1 MSFEIKFIPIAH
13 AKSLKG
19 ATAHSPN
26 DILSIQH
33 SPFTIYH

>member
-19 ATAHSPN
+19 APAHSPK
-26 DILSIQH
+26 DILTIHH
-33 SPFTIYH
+33 SSFTIYH